1 MKSIRRYHLN
11 YNEAE
16 LIKNCQKGDMDS
28 FDILVGK
35 YSDRAFAVAFGVMG
49 NKHDASDMTQEAFI
63 KVFKNIKKF
72 NFQSAFNTW
81 LHRIVKNVCIDE
93 LRKRK
98 RGSVISLDA
107 AISSDDGE
115 YAMQIADDS
124 PGVQEILEREES
136 RKFMWEALE
145 ELKENHRLVLV
156 LADIKG
162 YDYSEVA
169 DMIGVPVG
177 TVKSRIS
184 RARIKLAE
192 IIRKK
197 GTF

>member
-1 MKSIRRYHLN
+1 
-11 YNEAE
+11 
-16 LIKNCQKGDMDS
+16 MDS
-28 FDILVGK
+28 FDILVGL
-35 YSDRAFAVAFGVMG
+35 YSERAFAVAFSVMG
-49 NKHDASDMTQEAFI
+49 NRHDAGDMTQEAFI
-63 KVFKNIKKF
+63 KVFRNIGKF
-72 NFQSAFNTW
+72 NFQSSFNTW

-98 RGSVISLDA
+98 RGTVVSLDA

-115 YAMQIADDS
+115 YVMQIPDES
-124 PGVQEILEREES
+124 PGIQEILEREET
-136 RKFMWEALE
+136 KEFLWEALD

-162 YDYSEVA
+162 YDYTEVA
-169 DMIGVPVG
+169 DIVGVPVG

>member
-1 MKSIRRYHLN
+1 LA
-11 YNEAE
+11 YNETE
-16 LIKNCQKGDMDS
+16 LIKKCQKGDMDS
-28 FDILVGK
+28 FDILVSL
-35 YSDRAFAVAFGVMG
+35 YSERAFAVAFSVMG

-63 KVFKNIKKF
+63 KVFRNIGKF
-72 NFQSAFNTW
+72 NFKSSFNTW

-93 LRKRK
+93 IRKRK
-98 RGSVISLDA
+98 RGTVVSLDA
-107 AISSDDGE
+107 AISSDEGE
-115 YAMQIADDS
+115 YVMQIPDKS
-124 PGVQEILEREES
+124 PGIQEILEREETS
-136 RKFMWEALE
+136 EFLWEALD

-162 YDYSEVA
+162 YDYTEVA
-169 DMIGVPVG
+169 DIAGVPVG

-184 RARIKLAE
+184 RARLKLAE

>member
-1 MKSIRRYHLN
+1 MTF
-11 YNEAE
+11 NETE
-16 LIKNCQKGDMDS
+16 LIKKCQNGDMDS
-28 FDILVGK
+28 FDILVSL
-35 YSDRAFAVAFGVMG
+35 YSDRAYAVAFGVMG
-49 NKHDASDMTQEAFI
+49 NKHDAGDMTQEAFI
-63 KVFKNIKKF
+63 KVFKNIGKF

-98 RGSVISLDA
+98 RRSVLSLDA
-107 AISSDDGE
+107 TINSGDGE
-115 YAMQIADDS
+115 YMLQIPDDS
-124 PGVQEILEREES
+124 PGIQEILEKEETQ
-136 RKFMWEALE
+136 KFIWKALN

-162 YDYSEVA
+162 YDYTEVA
-169 DMIGVPVG
+169 EMLDVPVG

-184 RARIKLAE
+184 RARIKLSE
-192 IIRKK
+192 IIRNQ

>member
-1 MKSIRRYHLN
+1 MT
-11 YNEAE
+11 YNETD
-16 LIKNCQKGDMDS
+16 LIKKCQAGDMDS
-28 FDILVGK
+28 FDILVRT
-35 YSDRAFAVAFGVMG
+35 YSERAFAVAFGMMG
-49 NKHDASDMTQEAFI
+49 NNHDAGDMTQEAFI

-98 RGSVISLDA
+98 RGKMISLDSS
-107 AISSDDGE
+107 ISSDDGD
-115 YAMQIADDS
+115 YVIQIPDES
-124 PGVQEILEREES
+124 PGVQEILEREETQ
-136 RKFMWEALE
+136 KIMWEALD
-145 ELKENHRLVLV
+145 ELSENHRLVLV

-162 YDYSEVA
+162 YDYTQVA
-169 DMIGVPVG
+169 EIAGVPVG

-184 RARIKLAE
+184 RARMKLAE
-192 IIRKK
+192 IIMKK

>member
-1 MKSIRRYHLN
+1 MT
-11 YNEAE
+11 YNETE
-16 LIKNCQKGDMDS
+16 LIKKCQNGDIDS
-28 FDILVGK
+28 FDLLVSM
-35 YSDRAFAVAFGVMG
+35 YSERAFAVAFSVMG
-49 NKHDASDMTQEAFI
+49 NRHDAGDMTQEAFI
-63 KVFKNIKKF
+63 KVFKNINKF

-98 RGSVISLDA
+98 KGTIVSLDA
-107 AISSDDGE
+107 SINSDDGE
-115 YAMQIADDS
+115 YVMQIPDGS
-124 PGVQEILEREES
+124 PSIQEILEREEMQEFIW
-136 RKFMWEALE
+136 KALD

-162 YDYSEVA
+162 YDYTEVA
-169 DMIGVPVG
+169 DIIGVPVG

-184 RARIKLAE
+184 RARLKLAE

>member
-1 MKSIRRYHLN
+1 MN
-11 YNEAE
+11 FNETE
-16 LIKNCQKGDMDS
+16 LIKKCQKGDMES
-28 FDILVGK
+28 FDILV
-35 YSDRAFAVAFGVMG
+35 SMFSERAYAVAFGVMG

-63 KVFKNIKKF
+63 KVFRNINKF

-98 RGSVISLDA
+98 KGKVISLDA
-107 AISSDDGE
+107 SIDGGDSD
-115 YAMQIADDS
+115 YMMQIPDEG
-124 PGVQEILEREES
+124 PGIQEILEKEES
-136 RKFMWEALE
+136 KEFLWDALG

-156 LADIKG
+156 LSDIKG

-169 DMIGVPVG
+169 DMLDVPVG

>member
-1 MKSIRRYHLN
+1 
-11 YNEAE
+11 
-16 LIKNCQKGDMDS
+16 MDS
-28 FDILVGK
+28 FDILVSL
-35 YSDRAFAVAFGVMG
+35 YSDRAYAVAFGVMG
-49 NKHDASDMTQEAFI
+49 NKHDAGDMTQEAFI
-63 KVFKNIKKF
+63 KVFKNIGKF

-98 RGSVISLDA
+98 RRYVLSLDA
-107 AISSDDGE
+107 SIKSGDGE
-115 YAMQIADDS
+115 YMMQIPDDS
-124 PGVQEILEREES
+124 PGIQEILERKETQ
-136 RKFMWEALE
+136 KFIWNALN

-162 YDYSEVA
+162 YDYTEVA
-169 DMIGVPVG
+169 EILDVPVG

-184 RARIKLAE
+184 RARIKLSE
-192 IIRKK
+192 IIRNQ

>member
-1 MKSIRRYHLN
+1 MTLSDTEI
-11 YNEAE
+11 
-16 LIKNCQKGDMDS
+16 IKKCQQGDLDS
-28 FDILVGK
+28 FDTLVSR
-35 YSDRAFAVAFGVMG
+35 YSERAYAVAFSVMG
-49 NKHDASDMTQEAFI
+49 NSHDAGDMTQEAFI
-63 KVFKNIKKF
+63 KVFRNISKF
-72 NFQSAFNTW
+72 NFQSSFNTW

-98 RGSVISLDA
+98 KGTIISLDA
-107 AISSDDGE
+107 SISSEDGE
-115 YAMQIADDS
+115 FTMQIPDES
-124 PGVQEILEREES
+124 PGIQEILEKQES
-136 RKFMWEALE
+136 REFLWKALD

-162 YDYSEVA
+162 YDYTEVA
-169 DMIGVPVG
+169 DMIGIPVG

-184 RARIKLAE
+184 RARIKLAD